1 MLGAIAVVAAQAV
14 FLGGWL
20 LGHRQ
25 ERRVQERLD
34 ERLQFEIL
42 LSELAA
48 GFIEIPVDEVDWRI
62 DEGLRRTMDELGL
75 DRVGLGE
82 LAPGGDEMRVT
93 HISSIE
99 GITPTPTVFTA
110 EAWPWVWR
118 RLRAGHDV
126 LLARLADL
134 PKAAA
139 RDRQSFEALGTK
151 AIVLLPLLVDGAVV
165 GAFACSMVRRERGW
179 PLELCR
185 RLRLLADIFAVVL
198 MRRRADRALEASEGR
213 FHELANASPVM
224 LWVAGPDGRCSDV
237 NRTWL
242 TFTGRTLAEELGDGW
257 LDSVHPDDRASC
269 MSTYRDAIANRRP
282 FSIEYRLRRADG
294 VYRPILDNGIPRF
307 DADHGFQ
314 GYVGSAVDVTEVKAA
329 QQSLVESLALR
340 SAIVG
345 SLYGQLAALDQ
356 RGVIIA
362 VNEAWTQS
370 LNARGGDARASGVGV
385 NYVDVCRR
393 AASTGD
399 LHARAALV
407 AIESVLAGRS
417 ERARVEYPCVSG
429 ATTEWYAMIVEPL
442 NRSEGGIVVSHID
455 VTRRRRAEEEVQRE
469 RDDLAHALRVGTLG
483 ELATSLAH
491 EINQPLAAIAS
502 NADAVR
508 RMVAASAVDPDVP
521 EALRDIQD
529 SAQRAGQVI
538 RRLRVLFKKEQSEP
552 QPVDLTEVITEVVG
566 LLHNDMERRRVRVR
580 LSMLPHPPRVL
591 GDVVQLQQV
600 LLNVF
605 VNAGEAMGGTGHPR
619 ELRVE
624 MSAREPTVLSIAVC
638 DTGPSVPVSELEHI
652 FERFVTSKAEG
663 LGMGLSISRSIIKAH
678 GGRMWATR
686 NPDRGLTIH
695 IELPCLDRV
704 HIPEVP

>member
-1 MLGAIAVVAAQAV
+1 VLGAIAVVAAQALFV
-14 FLGGWL
+14 GGWL

-25 ERRVQERLD
+25 QRRIQERLD
-34 ERLQFEIL
+34 AR
-42 LSELAA
+42 
-48 GFIEIPVDEVDWRI
+48 
-62 DEGLRRTMDELGL
+62 EG
-75 DRVGLGE
+75 
-82 LAPGGDEMRVT
+82 P
-93 HISSIE
+93 
-99 GITPTPTVFTA
+99 
-110 EAWPWVWR
+110 
-118 RLRAGHDV
+118 
-126 LLARLADL
+126 
-134 PKAAA
+134 
-139 RDRQSFEALGTK
+139 
-151 AIVLLPLLVDGAVV
+151 
-165 GAFACSMVRRERGW
+165 
-179 PLELCR
+179 
-185 RLRLLADIFAVVL
+185 
-198 MRRRADRALEASEGR
+198 

-224 LWVAGPDGRCSDV
+224 MRVAGPDGRCRDV

-242 TFTGRTLAEELGDGW
+242 GFTGRTRAEELGDGW
-257 LDSVHPDDRASC
+257 LDNVHPDDRAAC
-269 MSTYRDAIANRRP
+269 VSTYRGAIANRRP

-294 VYRPILDNGIPRF
+294 VYRPVLDNAVPRF
-307 DADHGFQ
+307 DTDHGFQ

-345 SLYGQLAALDQ
+345 SLYGRLAALDR

-362 VNEAWTQS
+362 VNDAWTQS
-370 LNARGGDARASGVGV
+370 LQERGGEARASGVGV

-399 LHARAALV
+399 LHARAALD

-417 ERARVEYPCVSG
+417 ERARVEYPCGRGS
-429 ATTEWYAMIVEPL
+429 TTEWYAMIVEPL
-442 NRSEGGIVVSHID
+442 NHAEGGIVISHID
-455 VTRRRRAEEEVQRE
+455 VTRRRRTEQDAQRE
-469 RDDLAHALRVGTLG
+469 REDLAHGLRVGTLG

-508 RMVAASAVDPDVP
+508 RMVEASPVDPDVP

-529 SAQRAGQVI
+529 SAHRAALVI
-538 RRLRVLFKKEQSEP
+538 RRLRVLFKQEQSEP
-552 QPVDLTEVITEVVG
+552 QPVDLTEAITEVVG
-566 LLHNDMERRRVRVR
+566 LLHNDMERRRVRVH
-580 LSMLPHPPRVL
+580 LSILPDPPRVL
-591 GDVVQLQQV
+591 GDVIQLQQV

-605 VNAGEAMGGTGHPR
+605 VNAGEAMGGAGHPR

-624 MSAREPTVLSIAVC
+624 MTAREETVLSVAVS

-663 LGMGLSISRSIIKAH
+663 LGMGLSISRSIIRAH

-686 NPDRGLTIH
+686 NTDRGLTMH

-704 HIPEVP
+704 HMPEVP